1 MKVQARQM
9 HDRGFDSAPPAGS
22 LFTCFLILEVA
33 MLFALFLIVTS
44 STGMTT
50 THVGNYKDRA
60 ACEAAAKSVTIVIRD
75 NATIG
80 FVTMCIAAVDR

>member
-1 MKVQARQM
+1 
-9 HDRGFDSAPPAGS
+9 
-22 LFTCFLILEVA
+22 

-80 FVTMCIAAVDR
+80 FVTMCIEAVER